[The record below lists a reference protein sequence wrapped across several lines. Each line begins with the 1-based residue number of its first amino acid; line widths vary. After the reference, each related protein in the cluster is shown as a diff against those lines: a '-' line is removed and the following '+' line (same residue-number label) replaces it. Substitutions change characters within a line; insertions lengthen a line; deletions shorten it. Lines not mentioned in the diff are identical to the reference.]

1 MAIDIDMDIDTDIG
15 MNIDI
20 GTDIDTMFLFHLLIP
35 KSASIK

>member
-35 KSASIK
+35 KSTSIK